1 MASFRIRG
9 EGLLFNNEMSEDV
22 VVGLLGV
29 GRWGNR
35 WGNADIGHVM
45 CMCVSGRRW
54 AAGGHLGT
62 PLHRGGKLSLFYRTT
77 ERQRDWSVEAGYRCL
92 VYLHYTADLEIHF
105 TDTGPEGARLWFRVD
120 SDWSVVGAGGGT

>member
-45 CMCVSGRRW
+45 CVCVSGRRGQR
-54 AAGGHLGT
+54 AATSARRCIVVVSYPYFTVQPSVKGT
-62 PLHRGGKLSLFYRTT
+62 GAYTKQDTPVS
-77 ERQRDWSVEAGYRCL
+77 QRCAA
-92 VYLHYTADLEIHF
+92 H
-105 TDTGPEGARLWFRVD
+105 GAAQATL
-120 SDWSVVGAGGGT
+120 

>member
-77 ERQRDWSVEAGYRCL
+77 ERQRDGRF
-92 VYLHYTADLEIHF
+92 HK
-105 TDTGPEGARLWFRVD
+105 TGHPRKPALRGSSYGLRYEDER
-120 SDWSVVGAGGGT
+120 ST